1 MLGSSRH
8 GLILA
13 SLITHQKIMKDEH
26 FLKTIFP
33 SSDFKES
40 ELEWILPKF
49 KQVHFIKNDFLLS
62 EGKTENY
69 YWFLESGYVR
79 SFVNDTN
86 GNDITT
92 NFYGPTDIVIDWSS
106 FFLRK
111 PTRENIQALTD
122 CVGWQLDFETFQQ
135 FFNTLETFRE
145 QGRKRLVSSYFALKN
160 QSVSMI
166 ADQAKERYI
175 QLLKDKPHIVQNV
188 SLQHIASYLGI
199 TKYSLSRIRKE
210 ISV

>member
-1 MLGSSRH
+1 MH
-8 GLILA
+8 
-13 SLITHQKIMKDEH
+13 DEH
-26 FLKTIFP
+26 FLKTIFSP
-33 SSDFKES
+33 TDFKES
-40 ELEWILPKF
+40 ELATILPKF
-49 KQVHFIKNDFLLS
+49 KQTKFKKNDFLLKV
-62 EGKTENY
+62 GKIENH
-69 YWFLESGYVR
+69 YWFLESGFAR

-92 NFYGPTDIVIDWSS
+92 TFYSLGDVVIDWSS
-106 FFLRK
+106 FFLRN

-122 CVGWQLDFETFQQ
+122 CVCWQLDFENFQLL
-135 FFNTLETFRE
+135 FHGIETFRE
-145 QGRKRLVSSYFALKN
+145 HGRRRLVSSYFALKIH
-160 QSVSMI
+160 SVAII

-210 ISV
+210 ILL